1 MEWAVLV
8 GCALVAALLVGLP
21 RGARVDLAT
30 LEADAEQALVEERD
44 RLLDDLRELDDDA
57 AAGRIS
63 AEDRQLGRRAIAP
76 RLRAVTEALRER
88 GVELHDHEAL
98 MTHEPVEERVG

>member
-8 GCALVAALLVGLP
+8 GCALIAALIVGVP
-21 RGARVDLAT
+21 RGSRVDLAT
-30 LEADAEQALVEERD
+30 VEAEAQQALVEERE
-44 RLLDDLRELDDDA
+44 RLLDDLRELDEDA

-76 RLRAVTEALRER
+76 RLRAATEALRDR
-88 GVELHDHEAL
+88 GVELHDHETIETAG
-98 MTHEPVEERVG
+98 ERAG

>member
-21 RGARVDLAT
+21 RGSRVDLAT
-30 LEADAEQALVEERD
+30 VEAEAQQALIEERE

-88 GVELHDHEAL
+88 GVELHDHATVEAA
-98 MTHEPVEERVG
+98 EERAG